1 LKDAAAAPPDSAI
14 HVRLAK
20 GELNAVVRRS
30 SNSASMCAAEAPEKQ
45 TNRRK
50 EGGCMIGAGQDAK
63 TEILVDIRYLH

>member
-30 SNSASMCAAEAPEKQ
+30 SQ
-45 TNRRK
+45 
-50 EGGCMIGAGQDAK
+50 
-63 TEILVDIRYLH
+63 